1 MEGSTIVLD
10 KKGGIPVFLIKIGGQ
25 PQYSVFYIGLMGFQ
39 YIVTYSHFKQG

>member
-25 PQYSVFYIGLMGFQ
+25 PQYSVLYRIGGLSVYCNIQ
-39 YIVTYSHFKQG
+39 SL